1 MCIVCVLTWSLLGL
15 KKIAWAAPRSVSL
28 RGLIQNFRR
37 TSPPLSYAESPPSG
51 VRRSKTPLLKL
62 RNDSYT
68 CRACAPVLNNHV
80 TRRPC
85 WWTKHYTFF
94 SFFAECAFL
103 KSFVARVGLSTIWGS
118 LSSDVF
124 ERRPSAESGLLNFWA
139 VTEQIFGQIVSLSVK
154 TLGNRRIFADVM
166 VYIFPH

>member
-1 MCIVCVLTWSLLGL
+1 MVSFRAQKNSLGCAQIGL
-15 KKIAWAAPRSVSL
+15 FKGFNSKFPTNIPTPFICGV
-28 RGLIQNFRR
+28 
-37 TSPPLSYAESPPSG
+37 PPPSG